1 MNMKVSVV
9 EGGSNAKKRISI
21 KKLKEMIGEKKFKDI
36 KEYAQQ
42 IYQKDLSI
50 SIEFMESGERV
61 VIELIPRLQAES

>member
-9 EGGSNAKKRISI
+9 EDGSNAKKRISI

-61 VIELIPRLQAES
+61 VIELIPQLQAES

>member
-36 KEYAQQ
+36 KM
-42 IYQKDLSI
+42 INPK
-50 SIEFMESGERV
+50 
-61 VIELIPRLQAES
+61 IP

>member
-1 MNMKVSVV
+1 MKVSVV
-9 EGGSNAKKRISI
+9 EGGSNTKKRISI

-61 VIELIPRLQAES
+61 VIELIPQLQAES

>member
-42 IYQKDLSI
+42 IYQKDFSI

>member
-9 EGGSNAKKRISI
+9 EGGSNTKKRISI

-61 VIELIPRLQAES
+61 VIELIPQLQAES

>member
-21 KKLKEMIGEKKFKDI
+21 EKLKEMIGEKKFKDI

-61 VIELIPRLQAES
+61 VIELIPQLQAES